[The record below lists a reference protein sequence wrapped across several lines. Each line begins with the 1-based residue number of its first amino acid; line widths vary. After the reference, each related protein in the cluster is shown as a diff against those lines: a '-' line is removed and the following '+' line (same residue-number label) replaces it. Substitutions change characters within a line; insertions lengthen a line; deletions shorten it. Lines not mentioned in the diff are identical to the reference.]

1 MVKIEGGF
9 NADVIEPIGSF
20 KPIPVGD
27 YLAMITKIE
36 LKDSKAREDKPSS
49 KYQQLEFKL
58 IGDGPYKNRI
68 VWDILSHSEKAQE
81 FTQRKISGMC
91 RAVGL
96 HHISDTDELKNKP
109 MIISLGIQKGEGGYD
124 DKNNIKEYK
133 TADGKSVSGS
143 AKPGTEPSTATQK
156 MPWEA

>member
-1 MVKIEGGF
+1 MVKLGDGGF
-9 NADVIEPIGSF
+9 DADKVEPIGSF
-20 KPIPVGD
+20 KPIPVGE

-58 IGDGPYKNRI
+58 ISEGPYKNRL

-96 HHISDTDELKNKP
+96 HHINDTDELKNKP

-124 DKNNIKEYK
+124 DKNTIREYK
-133 TADGKSVSGS
+133 TADGKSVSSVTTSTPGS
-143 AKPGTEPSTATQK
+143 APQK